1 MRSVRMQRGQGL
13 GPLVL
18 LLLLG
23 GFAVSATESSDY
35 SEAEVLPDSFP
46 SAPAEPLPEF
56 LLEPED
62 AFIVKNRPVQL
73 RCRASPATQIY
84 FKCNG
89 EWVNQN
95 DHVTRES
102 LDQITGLVVREV
114 DISVSR
120 TQVEELFGLEDYWC
134 QCVAWSSAGTT
145 KSSRA
150 YVRIA
155 YLRKNFEQE
164 PLGRE
169 VRLEQEVLLQCRPP
183 EGMPAAEV
191 DWLKNEDVIDPSQ
204 DSNFLI
210 TIDHDLII
218 KQARLS
224 DTANYTCVARNV
236 VAKRRSSTATL
247 IVYVS
252 GGWSS
257 WTEWSECNARCG
269 RGWQRRTRSCTNPA
283 PLNGGA
289 FCEGPPVQR
298 VTCTTLCP
306 VDGGWTEW
314 AKWSACGTECT
325 HWRSRECQAPP
336 PINGGKHCSGS
347 MMESKNCTEGLC
359 ARNKKISIEH
369 TSHPLAPGMGV
380 AVYTVLVALPL
391 SVIMAL
397 CVGVLAYRRRC
408 RHLHGDITD
417 SSSALT
423 TAFHPGNYKPPRQ
436 DNPHPLHPSAP
447 PDLTATAGAF
457 RGPLFSLQQGVND
470 SPHKIPMT
478 TSPLLDPLP
487 SLKIKV
493 YNSSTL
499 SSLELPNDISSGDGE
514 ILSLKS
520 VGTVG
525 REREYHTHTL
535 SREAGLSTSA
545 TLGNLGGRLTIP
557 NTGVSL
563 LVPPGTI
570 PQGKFYEMYLI
581 INKWDK
587 TTLPSEGSQ
596 TVLSPVV
603 SCGPSGM
610 LLNRP
615 VALTLPHC
623 AQLDTPTPDWTLTL
637 KTQTHQGAWEEVLTV
652 GEETLSSP
660 CYLQLEEEC
669 CHILMEQLGTY
680 GLVGQSCP
688 PQPACKRLQLA
699 LFAPRAPCL
708 SLDYSLR
715 IYCIHDTPHAL
726 KEVLDLERS
735 LGGVLL
741 EDPKPLLFKDSY
753 HNLRLSIHD
762 IPHTYWRSKLLAKYQ
777 EIPFYHIWSGSQRP
791 LHCTFSLERGSL
803 AVSQLTCKICVRQV
817 EGEGQIFQLHT
828 DIQEVMVTSE
838 KMLAHTRAH
847 TDNAAMQLHSYSN
860 QYKGWSQCFSTPL
873 FFQTLPPHSP
883 LPSGGTC
890 LPSSQVGPYAFRLPD
905 SIRQKIC
912 ASLDAPS
919 ARGCD
924 WRLLAHSLGFDRY
937 LNYFATK
944 PSPTGVLLDLW
955 EACHQGD
962 ADLVSLAT
970 ALEEMGKSEVLVVMT
985 TDGDC

>member
-1 MRSVRMQRGQGL
+1 MINLYWLST
-13 GPLVL
+13 PLKISDDVD
-18 LLLLG
+18 
-23 GFAVSATESSDY
+23 TEG
-35 SEAEVLPDSFP
+35 LPDSYP
-46 SAPAEPLPEF
+46 SAPAEPLPVF

-145 KSSRA
+145 KSIRA

-191 DWLKNEDVIDPSQ
+191 DWLKNEDVIDPSK

-210 TIDHDLII
+210 TIDHNLII

-236 VAKRRSSTATL
+236 VAKRRSSTATV

-269 RGWQRRTRSCTNPA
+269 RGWQRRTRSCTNPT

-289 FCEGPPVQR
+289 FCDGPPVQR

-369 TSHPLAPGMGV
+369 SSHPLAPGMGE
-380 AVYTVLVALPL
+380 AVYAGLVVALLL
-391 SVIMAL
+391 SVVMVL

-436 DNPHPLHPSAP
+436 DNPRPLHPPAP
-447 PDLTATAGAF
+447 PDLTATAGTF
-457 RGPLFSLQQGVND
+457 RGPLFSLQQAVHD

-478 TSPLLDPLP
+478 NSPLLDPLP

-499 SSLELPNDISSGDGE
+499 SSLELPADSGDGE

-520 VGTVG
+520 VGMVSK
-525 REREYHTHTL
+525 EREYHSHTL
-535 SREAGLSTSA
+535 SREPGLSTSA

-557 NTGVSL
+557 STGVSL

-587 TTLPSEGSQ
+587 TTSPSEGSQ

-615 VALTLPHC
+615 VVLTLPHC

-637 KTQTHQGAWEEVLTV
+637 KTQTHQGGWEEVLTV

-660 CYLQLEEEC
+660 CYVQLEEES
-669 CHILMEQLGTY
+669 CHVLLEQLGTY

-708 SLDYSLR
+708 SLDLSLR
-715 IYCIHDTPHAL
+715 IYCIHDTPQAL
-726 KEVLDLERS
+726 KVLLVS
-735 LGGVLL
+735 LGLIL
-741 EDPKPLLFKDSY
+741 ETREKWM
-753 HNLRLSIHD
+753 LRLRQTQSPESFIC
-762 IPHTYWRSKLLAKYQ
+762 ICALLQ

-791 LHCTFSLERGSL
+791 LHCTFSLERSSL

-817 EGEGQIFQLHT
+817 EGEGQIFQLLT
-828 DIQEVMVTSE
+828 DIQE
-838 KMLAHTRAH
+838 
-847 TDNAAMQLHSYSN
+847 
-860 QYKGWSQCFSTPL
+860 
-873 FFQTLPPHSP
+873 TLPPHSP
-883 LPSGGTC
+883 LPSGGSC

-912 ASLDAPS
+912 TSLDAPS

-924 WRLLAHSLGFDRY
+924 WRLLARSLGFDRY

>member
-1 MRSVRMQRGQGL
+1 MFLPPSLSLFFIDG
-13 GPLVL
+13 
-18 LLLLG
+18 
-23 GFAVSATESSDY
+23 SDY
-35 SEAEVLPDSFP
+35 SEVLPDSFP

-56 LLEPED
+56 QSEPED
-62 AFIVKNRPVQL
+62 AFIVKNRPVKL
-73 RCRASPATQIY
+73 SCKAAPATQIY

-95 DHVTRES
+95 DHVTKES
-102 LDQITGLVVREV
+102 LDSITGLVVREV

-120 TQVEELFGLEDYWC
+120 MQVEELFGLEDYWC

-145 KSSRA
+145 KSRRA

-169 VRLEQEVLLQCRPP
+169 VSLEQEVLLQCRPP
-183 EGMPAAEV
+183 EGMPPAEV
-191 DWLKNEDVIDPSQ
+191 DWLKNEELIDPAL

-247 IVYVS
+247 IVYV
-252 GGWSS
+252 
-257 WTEWSECNARCG
+257 
-269 RGWQRRTRSCTNPA
+269 
-283 PLNGGA
+283 
-289 FCEGPPVQR
+289 
-298 VTCTTLCP
+298 
-306 VDGGWTEW
+306 DGGWTEW

-336 PINGGKHCSGS
+336 PRNGGRHCSGS

-359 ARNKKISIEH
+359 ARNKKVSIEQAN
-369 TSHPLAPGMGV
+369 HPLGSGAGV
-380 AVYTVLVALPL
+380 AVYAGLVGALL
-391 SVIMAL
+391 L
-397 CVGVLAYRRRC
+397 CVILVLCVSILVYRWSC
-408 RHLHGDITD
+408 RHLHGEITD

-423 TAFHPGNYKPPRQ
+423 AAFHPGNYKPPRQ
-436 DNPHPLHPSAP
+436 DNPHLLHPTAP
-447 PDLTATAGAF
+447 PDLTASAGIL
-457 RGPLFSLQQGVND
+457 RGPLFSLQQATLD
-470 SPHKIPMT
+470 SQHKIPMT

-493 YNSSTL
+493 YNSSTM
-499 SSLELPNDISSGDGE
+499 SSLELPTGLGSTDGE
-514 ILSLKS
+514 IMSLK
-520 VGTVG
+520 TVG
-525 REREYHTHTL
+525 SGPKDHHGHTL
-535 SREAGLSTSA
+535 PREPSHSASA
-545 TLGNLGGRLTIP
+545 TLGYLGGRLTIP

-581 INKWDK
+581 INKWEK
-587 TTLPSEGSQ
+587 TTLPSDGSQ

-610 LLNRP
+610 LLSRP
-615 VALTLPHC
+615 VVLTLPHC
-623 AQLDTPTPDWTLTL
+623 AQLDPPDWTLTL
-637 KTQTHQGAWEEVLTV
+637 KMQNHQGAWEEVLTV
-652 GEETLSSP
+652 GEESLSTP
-660 CYLQLEEEC
+660 CYLQVEEQS

-680 GLVGQSCP
+680 GLVGQSGP

-708 SLDYSLR
+708 SLDYTLR
-715 IYCIHDTPHAL
+715 VYCIQDTPHAL
-726 KEVLDLERS
+726 KE
-735 LGGVLL
+735 
-741 EDPKPLLFKDSY
+741 
-753 HNLRLSIHD
+753 
-762 IPHTYWRSKLLAKYQ
+762 
-777 EIPFYHIWSGSQRP
+777 IPFYHLWSGSQRP

-803 AVSQLTCKICVRQV
+803 LVSQLTCKICVRQV
-817 EGEGQIFQLHT
+817 EGEGQIFQLNT
-828 DIQEVMVTSE
+828 DIQE
-838 KMLAHTRAH
+838 
-847 TDNAAMQLHSYSN
+847 
-860 QYKGWSQCFSTPL
+860 
-873 FFQTLPPHSP
+873 TLPPHSP
-883 LPSGGTC
+883 LPAGGSC
-890 LPSSQVGPYAFRLPD
+890 LPSSQVGPYAFRLPV

-924 WRLLAHSLGFDRY
+924 WRMLACKLDFDRY

-970 ALEEMGKSEVLVVMT
+970 ALEDMGKSEVLVVMT

>member
-1 MRSVRMQRGQGL
+1 MRSAPRRRDEDL

-18 LLLLG
+18 LLLVG
-23 GFAVSATESSDY
+23 TCVASVTESSDY
-35 SEAEVLPDSFP
+35 SDAEVLPDSFP

-102 LDQITGLVVREV
+102 LDQMTGLVVREV
-114 DISVSR
+114 EVSVSR

-145 KSSRA
+145 KSTRA

-218 KQARLS
+218 KQARLL

-236 VAKRRSSTATL
+236 VARRRSSTATL
-247 IVYVS
+247 IVY
-252 GGWSS
+252 
-257 WTEWSECNARCG
+257 
-269 RGWQRRTRSCTNPA
+269 
-283 PLNGGA
+283 
-289 FCEGPPVQR
+289 
-298 VTCTTLCP
+298 

-325 HWRSRECQAPP
+325 HWRSRECQAPQP
-336 PINGGKHCSGS
+336 LNGGKHCSGS

-359 ARNKKISIEH
+359 ARNKKVSIEH
-369 TSHPLAPGMGV
+369 ASHPAGPTMGV
-380 AVYTVLVALPL
+380 AVYTGLVVALLL
-391 SVIMAL
+391 SVILLL

-423 TAFHPGNYKPPRQ
+423 AAFHPGNYKPPRQ
-436 DNPHPLHPSAP
+436 DHSHPLHSSAP
-447 PDLTATAGAF
+447 PDLTATAGTF
-457 RGPLFSLQQGVND
+457 RGPLFSLQQSVND

-487 SLKIKV
+487 TLKIKV
-493 YNSSTL
+493 YNASTL
-499 SSLELPNDISSGDGE
+499 SSMELPADMCSSDGE

-525 REREYHTHTL
+525 SKRDYHSPSL
-535 SREAGLSTSA
+535 SREPGLSTSA

-581 INKWDK
+581 ISKWDK

-615 VALTLPHC
+615 VVLTLPHC

-652 GEETLSSP
+652 GEESLSSP

-669 CHILMEQLGTY
+669 CHVLMEQLGTY

-715 IYCIHDTPHAL
+715 IYCIQDTPHAL

-741 EDPKPLLFKDSY
+741 EDPKPLFFKDSY

-762 IPHTYWRSKLLAKYQ
+762 IPHTHWRSKLLAKYQ

-791 LHCTFSLERGSL
+791 LYCTFSLERSSL
-803 AVSQLTCKICVRQV
+803 AVSQLACKICVRQV

-828 DIQEVMVTSE
+828 DIQE
-838 KMLAHTRAH
+838 
-847 TDNAAMQLHSYSN
+847 
-860 QYKGWSQCFSTPL
+860 
-873 FFQTLPPHSP
+873 TLPPHSP
-883 LPSGGTC
+883 LPSGGSC
-890 LPSSQVGPYAFRLPD
+890 LPSSQVGPYAFRLP
-905 SIRQKIC
+905 SAIRQKIC
-912 ASLDAPS
+912 NSLDAPS

-924 WRLLAHSLGFDRY
+924 WRLLARSLGFDRY

>member
-1 MRSVRMQRGQGL
+1 MLSFRMQRGQAG
-13 GPLVL
+13 GPVVL

-23 GFAVSATESSDY
+23 GYVVCDTESSDY
-35 SEAEVLPDSFP
+35 SDAEVLPDSYP

-62 AFIVKNRPVQL
+62 GFIVKNRPVQL

-102 LDQITGLVVREV
+102 LDQVTVVREV
-114 DISVSR
+114 DILVSR

-145 KSSRA
+145 KSIRA

-191 DWLKNEDVIDPSQ
+191 DWLKNEDTIDPSQ

-210 TIDHDLII
+210 TIDNDLII

-224 DTANYTCVARNV
+224 DTANYTCLARNV
-236 VAKRRSSTATL
+236 VAKRRSSTATV

-257 WTEWSECNARCG
+257 WTEWSECNTKCG

-289 FCEGPPVQR
+289 FCEGPPFQR

-314 AKWSACGTECT
+314 AKWSACSTECT
-325 HWRSRECQAPP
+325 HWRSRECLAPAP
-336 PINGGKHCSGS
+336 RNGGKHCSGS

-369 TSHPLAPGMGV
+369 ASHPLAPDMGV
-380 AVYTVLVALPL
+380 AVYAGLVGALL
-391 SVIMAL
+391 LCVILVL
-397 CVGVLAYRRRC
+397 CVGILAYRRRC
-408 RHLHGDITD
+408 SHLHGDITD

-423 TAFHPGNYKPPRQ
+423 AAFHPGNYKPPRQ

-457 RGPLFSLQQGVND
+457 RSPLFSLQQGVND
-470 SPHKIPMT
+470 SHKIPMT

-499 SSLELPNDISSGDGE
+499 SSLEIPADMCPVDGE

-520 VGTVG
+520 VGTGG
-525 REREYHTHTL
+525 RERQFHSHTL
-535 SREAGLSTSA
+535 SRDPGLSTSA
-545 TLGNLGGRLTIP
+545 TLGHLGGRLTIP
-557 NTGVSL
+557 STGVSL

-581 INKWDK
+581 ISKWEK

-596 TVLSPVV
+596 TVLSPAV
-603 SCGPSGM
+603 SCGPSAL

-615 VALTLPHC
+615 VVLTLPHC

-652 GEETLSSP
+652 GEESLSSP

-669 CHILMEQLGTY
+669 CHVLMEQLGTY

-741 EDPKPLLFKDSY
+741 EDTKQLLFKDSY

-762 IPHTYWRSKLLAKYQ
+762 IPHTHWRSKLLAKYQ

-791 LHCTFSLERGSL
+791 LHCTFSLERSSL
-803 AVSQLTCKICVRQV
+803 VVSQLSCKICVRQV

-828 DIQEVMVTSE
+828 DIQE
-838 KMLAHTRAH
+838 
-847 TDNAAMQLHSYSN
+847 
-860 QYKGWSQCFSTPL
+860 
-873 FFQTLPPHSP
+873 TLPPHSP
-883 LPSGGTC
+883 HPSAGSC
-890 LPSSQVGPYAFRLPD
+890 LPSSQVGPYAFRLPE

-912 ASLDAPS
+912 TSLDAPS

-924 WRLLAHSLGFDRY
+924 WRLLARSLGFDRY

>member
-1 MRSVRMQRGQGL
+1 MQRDQGL
-13 GPLVL
+13 APLVL
-18 LLLLG
+18 LLLVG
-23 GFAVSATESSDY
+23 GYFVSGTESSDY
-35 SEAEVLPDSFP
+35 SETEVLPDSFP

-145 KSSRA
+145 KSNRA

-289 FCEGPPVQR
+289 FCEGPPFQR

-306 VDGGWTEW
+306 GEDNILI
-314 AKWSACGTECT
+314 CIIYNICR
-325 HWRSRECQAPP
+325 RSRHALEYQEISQMDHFA
-336 PINGGKHCSGS
+336 GS
-347 MMESKNCTEGLC
+347 TRLNFKTSK
-359 ARNKKISIEH
+359 
-369 TSHPLAPGMGV
+369 TSDAGFQ
-380 AVYTVLVALPL
+380 
-391 SVIMAL
+391 S
-397 CVGVLAYRRRC
+397 
-408 RHLHGDITD
+408 
-417 SSSALT
+417 
-423 TAFHPGNYKPPRQ
+423 
-436 DNPHPLHPSAP
+436 P

-499 SSLELPNDISSGDGE
+499 SSLELPADICSDGE

-525 REREYHTHTL
+525 RERDYHSHTL
-535 SREAGLSTSA
+535 SREPGLSTSA

-581 INKWDK
+581 INK
-587 TTLPSEGSQ
+587 LPSEGSQ

-615 VALTLPHC
+615 VVLTLPHC

-669 CHILMEQLGTY
+669 CHVLMEQLGTY

-741 EDPKPLLFKDSY
+741 EDPKPLFFKDSY

-762 IPHTYWRSKLLAKYQ
+762 IPHTHWRSKLLAKYQ

-828 DIQEVMVTSE
+828 DIQE
-838 KMLAHTRAH
+838 
-847 TDNAAMQLHSYSN
+847 
-860 QYKGWSQCFSTPL
+860 
-873 FFQTLPPHSP
+873 TLPPHSP

-924 WRLLAHSLGFDRY
+924 WRLLARSLGFDRY

-955 EACHQGD
+955 EACHQAD

>member
-1 MRSVRMQRGQGL
+1 
-13 GPLVL
+13 
-18 LLLLG
+18 
-23 GFAVSATESSDY
+23 

-95 DHVTRES
+95 DHITRES
-102 LDQITGLVVREV
+102 LDQITGLVLREV
-114 DISVSR
+114 EISVSR

-145 KSSRA
+145 KSNRA

-247 IVYVS
+247 IVYGSALLILFMCAVAAKAAKTWHLLYFCTSVLSPSPSVS

-257 WTEWSECNARCG
+257 WTEWSECNAQCG

-289 FCEGPPVQR
+289 FCEGPPFQR

-325 HWRSRECQAPP
+325 HWRSRECQAPSP
-336 PINGGKHCSGS
+336 RNGGKHCSGS

-359 ARNKKISIEH
+359 ARYKKVSIEH
-369 TSHPLAPGMGV
+369 ASHPLAPDTGV
-380 AVYTVLVALPL
+380 AVYAGLVGALL
-391 SVIMAL
+391 LCVILVL

-423 TAFHPGNYKPPRQ
+423 AAFHPGNYKPSRQ
-436 DNPHPLHPSAP
+436 DNPNPLHPSAP
-447 PDLTATAGAF
+447 PDLTATAGTF

-499 SSLELPNDISSGDGE
+499 SSLELPADVCSDGE

-525 REREYHTHTL
+525 RERDCYGHTL
-535 SREAGLSTSA
+535 SREPGLSTSA

-587 TTLPSEGSQ
+587 MTLPSEGSQ

-615 VALTLPHC
+615 VVLTLPHC
-623 AQLDTPTPDWTLTL
+623 AQLDSPTPDWTLTL

-669 CHILMEQLGTY
+669 CHLLMEQLGTY

-741 EDPKPLLFKDSY
+741 EDPKPLPFKDSY
-753 HNLRLSIHD
+753 HNLRLSIHE
-762 IPHTYWRSKLLAKYQ
+762 IPHTHWRSKLLAKYQ

-791 LHCTFSLERGSL
+791 LHCTFSLERSSL
-803 AVSQLTCKICVRQV
+803 AVSQLACKICVRQV

-828 DIQEVMVTSE
+828 DIQEVTPAPDS
-838 KMLAHTRAH
+838 
-847 TDNAAMQLHSYSN
+847 AALNPSRPRPPKRPSV
-860 QYKGWSQCFSTPL
+860 S
-873 FFQTLPPHSP
+873 FQTLPPHSP
-883 LPSGGTC
+883 LPSGGSC

-924 WRLLAHSLGFDRY
+924 WRLLARSLGFDRY

>member
-1 MRSVRMQRGQGL
+1 MRSAPRRRDEDL

-18 LLLLG
+18 LLLVG
-23 GFAVSATESSDY
+23 TCVASVTESSDY
-35 SEAEVLPDSFP
+35 SDAEVLPDSFP

-102 LDQITGLVVREV
+102 LDQMTGLVVREV
-114 DISVSR
+114 EVSVSR

-145 KSSRA
+145 KSTRA

-218 KQARLS
+218 KQARLL

-236 VAKRRSSTATL
+236 VARRRSSTATL
-247 IVYVS
+247 IVY
-252 GGWSS
+252 
-257 WTEWSECNARCG
+257 
-269 RGWQRRTRSCTNPA
+269 
-283 PLNGGA
+283 
-289 FCEGPPVQR
+289 
-298 VTCTTLCP
+298 

-325 HWRSRECQAPP
+325 HWRSRECQAPQP
-336 PINGGKHCSGS
+336 LNGGKHCSGS

-359 ARNKKISIEH
+359 AR
-369 TSHPLAPGMGV
+369 TAGPTMGV
-380 AVYTVLVALPL
+380 AVYTGLVVALLL
-391 SVIMAL
+391 SVILLL

-423 TAFHPGNYKPPRQ
+423 AAFHPGNYKPPRQ
-436 DNPHPLHPSAP
+436 DHSHPLHSSAP
-447 PDLTATAGAF
+447 PDLTATAGTF
-457 RGPLFSLQQGVND
+457 RGPLFSLQQSVND

-487 SLKIKV
+487 TLKIKV
-493 YNSSTL
+493 YNASTL
-499 SSLELPNDISSGDGE
+499 SSMELPADMCSSDGE

-525 REREYHTHTL
+525 SKRDYHSPSL
-535 SREAGLSTSA
+535 SREPGLSTSA

-581 INKWDK
+581 ISKWDK

-615 VALTLPHC
+615 VVLTLPHC

-652 GEETLSSP
+652 GEESLSSP

-669 CHILMEQLGTY
+669 CHVLMEQLGTY

-715 IYCIHDTPHAL
+715 IYCIQDTPHAL

-741 EDPKPLLFKDSY
+741 EDPKPLFFKDSY

-762 IPHTYWRSKLLAKYQ
+762 IPHTHWRSKLLAKYQ

-791 LHCTFSLERGSL
+791 LYCTFSLERSSL
-803 AVSQLTCKICVRQV
+803 AVSQLACKICVRQV

-828 DIQEVMVTSE
+828 DIQE
-838 KMLAHTRAH
+838 
-847 TDNAAMQLHSYSN
+847 
-860 QYKGWSQCFSTPL
+860 
-873 FFQTLPPHSP
+873 TLPPHSP
-883 LPSGGTC
+883 LPSGGSC
-890 LPSSQVGPYAFRLPD
+890 LPSSQVGPYAFRLP
-905 SIRQKIC
+905 SAIRQKIC
-912 ASLDAPS
+912 NSLDAPS

-924 WRLLAHSLGFDRY
+924 WRLLARSLGFDRY

>member
-1 MRSVRMQRGQGL
+1 RLSCLHMLFS
-13 GPLVL
+13 
-18 LLLLG
+18 
-23 GFAVSATESSDY
+23 
-35 SEAEVLPDSFP
+35 
-46 SAPAEPLPEF
+46 EPLPEF
-56 LLEPED
+56 QSEPED
-62 AFIVKNRPVQL
+62 AFIVKNRPVKL
-73 RCRASPATQIY
+73 SCKAAPATQIY

-95 DHVTRES
+95 DHVTKES

-145 KSSRA
+145 KSRRA

-183 EGMPAAEV
+183 EGIPPAEV
-191 DWLKNEDVIDPSQ
+191 EWLKNEELIDPAQ
-204 DSNFLI
+204 DSNFLM
-210 TIDHDLII
+210 TVDHDLII

-224 DTANYTCVARNV
+224 DTANYTCVAKNV

-247 IVYVS
+247 IVY
-252 GGWSS
+252 
-257 WTEWSECNARCG
+257 
-269 RGWQRRTRSCTNPA
+269 
-283 PLNGGA
+283 
-289 FCEGPPVQR
+289 
-298 VTCTTLCP
+298 

-336 PINGGKHCSGS
+336 PRNGGRHCSGS

-359 ARNKKISIEH
+359 ARTLDSG
-369 TSHPLAPGMGV
+369 AGV
-380 AVYTVLVALPL
+380 AVYAGLVGALL
-391 SVIMAL
+391 LCVILVL
-397 CVGVLAYRRRC
+397 CVGILAYRRSC
-408 RHLHGDITD
+408 RHFRGDITD

-423 TAFHPGNYKPPRQ
+423 AAFHPGNYKPPRQ
-436 DNPHPLHPSAP
+436 DNPHLLHPSAP
-447 PDLTATAGAF
+447 PDLTASAGTF
-457 RGPLFSLQQGVND
+457 RGPLFSSLQQSTLD
-470 SPHKIPMT
+470 SHHKIPMT

-487 SLKIKV
+487 GLKIKLPAGLG
-493 YNSSTL
+493 SSDG
-499 SSLELPNDISSGDGE
+499 DIM
-514 ILSLKS
+514 SLK
-520 VGTVG
+520 TVG
-525 REREYHTHTL
+525 SGPRDTL
-535 SREAGLSTSA
+535 GRTLPGEPGNSTSA
-545 TLGNLGGRLTIP
+545 TLGCLGGRLAIP

-581 INKWDK
+581 INKWEK
-587 TTLPSEGSQ
+587 TTLPSEGGQ

-610 LLNRP
+610 LLSRP
-615 VALTLPHC
+615 VILTLPHC
-623 AQLDTPTPDWTLTL
+623 AQLEPPDWSLTL
-637 KTQTHQGAWEEVLTV
+637 KTQTNQGAWEEVLTV
-652 GEETLSSP
+652 GEESLSSP
-660 CYLQLEEEC
+660 CYLQVEEQS

-680 GLVGQSCP
+680 GLVGQSVP

-715 IYCIHDTPHAL
+715 VYCIHDTPHAL
-726 KEVLDLERS
+726 KEVLELERS

-762 IPHTYWRSKLLAKYQ
+762 IPHSHWRSKLLAKYQ
-777 EIPFYHIWSGSQRP
+777 EIPFYHIWSGNQRP

-803 AVSQLTCKICVRQV
+803 AVSQLSCKICVRQV

-828 DIQEVMVTSE
+828 DIQEVLLESVI
-838 KMLAHTRAH
+838 
-847 TDNAAMQLHSYSN
+847 
-860 QYKGWSQCFSTPL
+860 
-873 FFQTLPPHSP
+873 
-883 LPSGGTC
+883 
-890 LPSSQVGPYAFRLPD
+890 VGPYAFRLPA

>member
-1 MRSVRMQRGQGL
+1 MLSVRIRREQPPAPL
-13 GPLVL
+13 LALVL
-18 LLLLG
+18 VCG
-23 GFAVSATESSDY
+23 SFVYGADGSDY
-35 SEAEVLPDSFP
+35 SEVLPDSFP

-56 LLEPED
+56 QSEPED
-62 AFIVKNRPVQL
+62 AFIVKNRPVKL
-73 RCRASPATQIY
+73 SCKAAPATQIY

-145 KSSRA
+145 KMSTYEKLST
-150 YVRIA
+150 
-155 YLRKNFEQE
+155 QE

-183 EGMPAAEV
+183 EGIPPAEV
-191 DWLKNEDVIDPSQ
+191 EWLKNEDLIDPTQ
-204 DSNFLI
+204 DSNFLM
-210 TIDHDLII
+210 TVDHDLII

-289 FCEGPPVQR
+289 FCEGPPFQR

-336 PINGGKHCSGS
+336 PRNGGRHCIGS
-347 MMESKNCTEGLC
+347 IMESKNCTEGLC
-359 ARNKKISIEH
+359 RSGPTKTLDSGA
-369 TSHPLAPGMGV
+369 GV
-380 AVYTVLVALPL
+380 AVYAGLVGALL
-391 SVIMAL
+391 LCVILVL
-397 CVGVLAYRRRC
+397 CVGILAYRRSC
-408 RHLHGDITD
+408 SHLHGDITD

-423 TAFHPGNYKPPRQ
+423 AAFHPGNYKPPRQ
-436 DNPHPLHPSAP
+436 DNPHLLHPSAP
-447 PDLTATAGAF
+447 PDLTASARTF
-457 RGPLFSLQQGVND
+457 RGPLFSSLQQSTLD
-470 SPHKIPMT
+470 SHHKIPMT
-478 TSPLLDPLP
+478 NSPLLDPLP
-487 SLKIKV
+487 GLKIKV
-493 YNSSTL
+493 YDSSTM
-499 SSLELPNDISSGDGE
+499 SSVELPAGPGSSDGE
-514 ILSLKS
+514 IMSLK
-520 VGTVG
+520 TVG
-525 REREYHTHTL
+525 SGTRDHYGHTL
-535 SREAGLSTSA
+535 PGEPGHSASA
-545 TLGNLGGRLTIP
+545 TLGCLGGRLAIP

-581 INKWDK
+581 INKWEK
-587 TTLPSEGSQ
+587 MTLPSEGGQ

-610 LLNRP
+610 LLSRP
-615 VALTLPHC
+615 VILTLPHC
-623 AQLDTPTPDWTLTL
+623 AQLEPPDWSLTL
-637 KTQTHQGAWEEVLTV
+637 KTQTNQAWEEVLTV
-652 GEETLSSP
+652 GEESLSSP
-660 CYLQLEEEC
+660 CYLQVEEQN
-669 CHILMEQLGTY
+669 CHVLMEQLGTY
-680 GLVGQSCP
+680 GLVGQSVP

-715 IYCIHDTPHAL
+715 VYCIHDTPHAL
-726 KEVLDLERS
+726 KEVLELERS

-762 IPHTYWRSKLLAKYQ
+762 IPHSHWRSKLLAKYQ

-803 AVSQLTCKICVRQV
+803 AVSQLSCKICVRQV

-828 DIQEVMVTSE
+828 DIQEVWRLRKE
-838 KMLAHTRAH
+838 FFWKA
-847 TDNAAMQLHSYSN
+847 QL
-860 QYKGWSQCFSTPL
+860 
-873 FFQTLPPHSP
+873 
-883 LPSGGTC
+883 
-890 LPSSQVGPYAFRLPD
+890 VGPYAFRLPA

>member
-359 ARNKKISIEH
+359 ARS
-369 TSHPLAPGMGV
+369 MGV

-436 DNPHPLHPSAP
+436 AP

-499 SSLELPNDISSGDGE
+499 SSLE
-514 ILSLKS
+514 
-520 VGTVG
+520 
-525 REREYHTHTL
+525 EREYHTHTL

-581 INKWDK
+581 INK
-587 TTLPSEGSQ
+587 LPSEGSQ

-838 KMLAHTRAH
+838 KMLAHT
-847 TDNAAMQLHSYSN
+847 L
-860 QYKGWSQCFSTPL
+860 
-873 FFQTLPPHSP
+873 
-883 LPSGGTC
+883 
-890 LPSSQVGPYAFRLPD
+890 GPYAFRLPD

>member
-1 MRSVRMQRGQGL
+1 THSRWTRQDWQKVLFTDESRFCLTRGDE
-13 GPLVL
+13 
-18 LLLLG
+18 
-23 GFAVSATESSDY
+23 TSDY
-35 SEAEVLPDSFP
+35 SEVVSDSFP

-56 LLEPED
+56 QLEPED
-62 AFIVKNRPVQL
+62 GFVVKNRPVQL
-73 RCRASPATQIY
+73 RCRAAPATQIY

-95 DHVTRES
+95 DHVTKES

-150 YVRIA
+150 YVHIA
-155 YLRKNFEQE
+155 YLRKAFEQE

-183 EGMPAAEV
+183 EGIPPAEV
-191 DWLKNEDVIDPSQ
+191 DWLKNEETIDPSQ
-204 DSNFLI
+204 DSNFLM

-224 DTANYTCVARNV
+224 DTANYTCVARNH
-236 VAKRRSSTATL
+236 VARRRSSTAAL

-257 WTEWSECNARCG
+257 WTEWLECSARCG

-289 FCEGPPVQR
+289 FCEGPPFQR

-314 AKWSACGTECT
+314 AKWSVCGTECT
-325 HWRSRECQAPP
+325 HWTSRECQAPP
-336 PINGGKHCSGS
+336 PRNGGLHCSGS
-347 MMESKNCTEGLC
+347 MMESKNCTDGLC
-359 ARNKKISIEH
+359 
-369 TSHPLAPGMGV
+369 TPLDPGIGV
-380 AVYTVLVALPL
+380 MVYAGLVGALLLSVVLV
-391 SVIMAL
+391 L
-397 CVGVLAYRRRC
+397 CVGVLAYRRNC
-408 RHLHGDITD
+408 HHLQGDITD

-423 TAFHPGNYKPPRQ
+423 AAFHPGNYKPPRQ
-436 DNPHPLHPSAP
+436 DNPHLLHPSAP
-447 PDLTATAGAF
+447 PDLTATAGTF
-457 RGPLFSLQQGVND
+457 RDPLFSLRQGAND
-470 SPHKIPMT
+470 GHHKIPMT

-499 SSLELPNDISSGDGE
+499 SSLELPAELRG
-514 ILSLKS
+514 LKH
-520 VGTVG
+520 VGGTMGRTV
-525 REREYHTHTL
+525 YHHGGHHTVV
-535 SREAGLSTSA
+535 RDPGHSTSA
-545 TLGNLGGRLTIP
+545 TLGSLGGRLGIP

-581 INKWDK
+581 INKSEK

-610 LLNRP
+610 LLSRP
-615 VALTLPHC
+615 VVLTLPHC

-652 GEETLSSP
+652 GEESLSSP
-660 CYLQLEEEC
+660 CYLQLEESN
-669 CHILMEQLGTY
+669 CHVVMEQLGTY

-708 SLDYSLR
+708 SLDYILR
-715 IYCIHDTPHAL
+715 IYCTQDTPHAL
-726 KEVLDLERS
+726 REVLELERS
-735 LGGVLL
+735 LGGVLM

-762 IPHTYWRSKLLAKYQ
+762 IPHSHWRSKLLAKYQ
-777 EIPFYHIWSGSQRP
+777 EIPFHHIWSGGQRL

-803 AVSQLTCKICVRQV
+803 AVSQLSCKICVRQV

-828 DIQEVMVTSE
+828 DIQE
-838 KMLAHTRAH
+838 
-847 TDNAAMQLHSYSN
+847 
-860 QYKGWSQCFSTPL
+860 
-873 FFQTLPPHSP
+873 TLPPCSP
-883 LPSGGTC
+883 IPSGGTC
-890 LPSSQVGPYAFRLPD
+890 LPSSQVGPYAFRLPTT
-905 SIRQKIC
+905 IRQKIC

-924 WRLLAHSLGFDRY
+924 WRLLAHSLDFDRY

-944 PSPTGVLLDLW
+944 PSPTAVLLDLW

-970 ALEEMGKSEVLVVMT
+970 ALEEMGKSEVMVVMM

>member
-1 MRSVRMQRGQGL
+1 MLCPSCKEK
-13 GPLVL
+13 L
-18 LLLLG
+18 L
-23 GFAVSATESSDY
+23 SSDY

-102 LDQITGLVVREV
+102 LDQVTGLVVREV

-145 KSSRA
+145 KSNRA

-183 EGMPAAEV
+183 EGTPAAEV

-210 TIDHDLII
+210 TIDHDLIV

-236 VAKRRSSTATL
+236 VARRRSSTATL

-289 FCEGPPVQR
+289 FCEGPPFQR

-306 VDGGWTEW
+306 VDGGWTDW

-336 PINGGKHCSGS
+336 PRNGGKHCSGS

-369 TSHPLAPGMGV
+369 ASHPLAPGTSV
-380 AVYTVLVALPL
+380 AVYAGLVGALL
-391 SVIMAL
+391 LCVILVL

-423 TAFHPGNYKPPRQ
+423 AAFHPGNYKPPRQ
-436 DNPHPLHPSAP
+436 DNTHPLHPSAP
-447 PDLTATAGAF
+447 PDLTATAGTF
-457 RGPLFSLQQGVND
+457 RGPLFSLKQGVND

-493 YNSSTL
+493 YNGSTL
-499 SSLELPNDISSGDGE
+499 SSLELPADMGLCDGE

-520 VGTVG
+520 VSTMG
-525 REREYHTHTL
+525 RERDYHSHTL
-535 SREAGLSTSA
+535 PREPGLSTSA
-545 TLGNLGGRLTIP
+545 TMGNLGGRLTIP

-581 INKWDK
+581 INKWDN

-615 VALTLPHC
+615 VVLTLPHC

-637 KTQTHQGAWEEVLTV
+637 KTQTHQGAWEVRETCDSGDSVVFLVTLNLR
-652 GEETLSSP
+652 EEG
-660 CYLQLEEEC
+660 C
-669 CHILMEQLGTY
+669 
-680 GLVGQSCP
+680 
-688 PQPACKRLQLA
+688 QPSQ
-699 LFAPRAPCL
+699 F
-708 SLDYSLR
+708 
-715 IYCIHDTPHAL
+715 ICIHDTPHAL

-741 EDPKPLLFKDSY
+741 EDPKPLIFKDSY

-762 IPHTYWRSKLLAKYQ
+762 IPHTHWRSKLLAKYQ

-803 AVSQLTCKICVRQV
+803 AVSQIACKICVRQV

-828 DIQEVMVTSE
+828 DIQE
-838 KMLAHTRAH
+838 
-847 TDNAAMQLHSYSN
+847 
-860 QYKGWSQCFSTPL
+860 
-873 FFQTLPPHSP
+873 TLPPHSP

-890 LPSSQVGPYAFRLPD
+890 LPSSQVGPFAFRLPD

-924 WRLLAHSLGFDRY
+924 WRLLARSLGFDRY

-955 EACHQGD
+955 EACHQAD

>member
-1 MRSVRMQRGQGL
+1 MLSFRMQRGQAG
-13 GPLVL
+13 GSVVL

-23 GFAVSATESSDY
+23 GYVVCDTESSDY
-35 SEAEVLPDSFP
+35 SDAEVLPDSYP

-95 DHVTRES
+95 DHITRES
-102 LDQITGLVVREV
+102 LDQVTGLVVREV
-114 DISVSR
+114 DILVSR

-145 KSSRA
+145 KSIRA

-191 DWLKNEDVIDPSQ
+191 DWLKNEDTIDPSQ

-210 TIDHDLII
+210 TIDNDLII

-224 DTANYTCVARNV
+224 DTANYTCLARNV
-236 VAKRRSSTATL
+236 VAKRRSSTATV
-247 IVYVS
+247 IVY
-252 GGWSS
+252 
-257 WTEWSECNARCG
+257 
-269 RGWQRRTRSCTNPA
+269 
-283 PLNGGA
+283 
-289 FCEGPPVQR
+289 
-298 VTCTTLCP
+298 

-314 AKWSACGTECT
+314 AKWSACSTECT
-325 HWRSRECQAPP
+325 HWRSRECLAPAP
-336 PINGGKHCSGS
+336 RNGGKHCSGS

-359 ARNKKISIEH
+359 AR
-369 TSHPLAPGMGV
+369 TLAPDMGV
-380 AVYTVLVALPL
+380 AVYAGLVGALL
-391 SVIMAL
+391 LCVILVL
-397 CVGVLAYRRRC
+397 CVGILACRRRC
-408 RHLHGDITD
+408 SHFHGDITD

-423 TAFHPGNYKPPRQ
+423 AAFHPGNYKPPRQ

-457 RGPLFSLQQGVND
+457 RSPLFSLQQGVND
-470 SPHKIPMT
+470 SHKIPMT

-499 SSLELPNDISSGDGE
+499 SSLEIPADMCSADGE

-520 VGTVG
+520 VGTGG
-525 REREYHTHTL
+525 RERQFHSHTL
-535 SREAGLSTSA
+535 SRDPGLSTSA
-545 TLGNLGGRLTIP
+545 TLGHLGGRLTIP
-557 NTGVSL
+557 STGVSL

-581 INKWDK
+581 ISKWEK

-596 TVLSPVV
+596 TVLSPAV
-603 SCGPSGM
+603 SCGPSAL

-615 VALTLPHC
+615 VVLTLPHC

-652 GEETLSSP
+652 GEESLSSP

-669 CHILMEQLGTY
+669 CHVLMEQLGTY

-741 EDPKPLLFKDSY
+741 EDTKPLLFKDSY

-762 IPHTYWRSKLLAKYQ
+762 IPHTHWRSKLLAKYQ

-791 LHCTFSLERGSL
+791 LHCTFSLERSSL
-803 AVSQLTCKICVRQV
+803 VVSQLSCKLCVRQV

-828 DIQEVMVTSE
+828 DIQE
-838 KMLAHTRAH
+838 
-847 TDNAAMQLHSYSN
+847 
-860 QYKGWSQCFSTPL
+860 
-873 FFQTLPPHSP
+873 TLPPHSP
-883 LPSGGTC
+883 HPSAGSC
-890 LPSSQVGPYAFRLPD
+890 LPTSQIGPYAFRLPE

-912 ASLDAPS
+912 TSLDAPS

-924 WRLLAHSLGFDRY
+924 WRLLARSLGFDRY

>member
-1 MRSVRMQRGQGL
+1 HCCLIVYQETRL
-13 GPLVL
+13 TAL
-18 LLLLG
+18 LLRAGLK
-23 GFAVSATESSDY
+23 VSDY

-95 DHVTRES
+95 DHITRES

-114 DISVSR
+114 DISVAR

-145 KSSRA
+145 KSNRA

-191 DWLKNEDVIDPSQ
+191 DWVKNEDVIDPSQ

-289 FCEGPPVQR
+289 FCEGPPFQR

-306 VDGGWTEW
+306 VDGGWTDW

-336 PINGGKHCSGS
+336 PRNGGKHCGGS

-359 ARNKKISIEH
+359 ARSNASTLSDMH
-369 TSHPLAPGMGV
+369 ATLAPGMGV
-380 AVYTVLVALPL
+380 AVYAGLVGALL
-391 SVIMAL
+391 LCVILVL

-423 TAFHPGNYKPPRQ
+423 ATHKLTHSLTHPLLPSPVST

-493 YNSSTL
+493 YNASTL
-499 SSLELPNDISSGDGE
+499 SSLELPVDMGLGDGE

-520 VGTVG
+520 VGTMG
-525 REREYHTHTL
+525 RERDYHSHTL
-535 SREAGLSTSA
+535 SREPGQSTSA

-581 INKWDK
+581 INKWDR

-615 VALTLPHC
+615 VVLTLPHC

-669 CHILMEQLGTY
+669 CHVLMEQLGTY

-741 EDPKPLLFKDSY
+741 EDPKPLFFKDSY

-762 IPHTYWRSKLLAKYQ
+762 IPHTHWRSKLLAKYQ

-791 LHCTFSLERGSL
+791 LHCTFSLERGGL
-803 AVSQLTCKICVRQV
+803 AVSQLSCKICVRQV

-828 DIQEVMVTSE
+828 DIQE
-838 KMLAHTRAH
+838 
-847 TDNAAMQLHSYSN
+847 
-860 QYKGWSQCFSTPL
+860 
-873 FFQTLPPHSP
+873 TLPPHSP

-890 LPSSQVGPYAFRLPD
+890 LPSSQVGPFAFRLPD

-955 EACHQGD
+955 EACHQAD

>member
-1 MRSVRMQRGQGL
+1 MLSVRMQRDQGL

-18 LLLLG
+18 LILFG
-23 GFAVSATESSDY
+23 GYVLPSSESSDY

-145 KSSRA
+145 KSNRA

-183 EGMPAAEV
+183 EGMPVAEV

-247 IVYVS
+247 IVYV
-252 GGWSS
+252 
-257 WTEWSECNARCG
+257 
-269 RGWQRRTRSCTNPA
+269 
-283 PLNGGA
+283 
-289 FCEGPPVQR
+289 
-298 VTCTTLCP
+298 
-306 VDGGWTEW
+306 DGGWTEW

-336 PINGGKHCSGS
+336 PRNGGKHCSGS

-359 ARNKKISIEH
+359 AR
-369 TSHPLAPGMGV
+369 TVAPGMGV
-380 AVYTVLVALPL
+380 AVYAGLVGALL
-391 SVIMAL
+391 LCVILVL

-423 TAFHPGNYKPPRQ
+423 AAFHPGNYKPPRQ

-493 YNSSTL
+493 YNSSTF
-499 SSLELPNDISSGDGE
+499 SSLELPADICSGDGE

-525 REREYHTHTL
+525 REREYHSHTL
-535 SREAGLSTSA
+535 SREPGLSTSA

-603 SCGPSGM
+603 SCGPTGM

-615 VALTLPHC
+615 VVLTLPHC

-637 KTQTHQGAWEEVLTV
+637 KSQTHQGAWEEVLTV

-669 CHILMEQLGTY
+669 CHVLMEQLGTY
-680 GLVGQSCP
+680 GLVGQSSP

-762 IPHTYWRSKLLAKYQ
+762 IPHTHWRSKLLAKYQ

-791 LHCTFSLERGSL
+791 LHCTFSLERASL

-828 DIQEVMVTSE
+828 DIQE
-838 KMLAHTRAH
+838 
-847 TDNAAMQLHSYSN
+847 
-860 QYKGWSQCFSTPL
+860 
-873 FFQTLPPHSP
+873 TLPPHSP

-924 WRLLAHSLGFDRY
+924 WRLLARSLGFDRY

>member
-1 MRSVRMQRGQGL
+1 MCPLRMQRDQIA

-18 LLLLG
+18 LLVC
-23 GFAVSATESSDY
+23 GFVASGTESSDY

-102 LDQITGLVVREV
+102 LDQLTGLVVREV

-145 KSSRA
+145 KSNRA

-236 VAKRRSSTATL
+236 VARRRSSTATL
-247 IVYVS
+247 IVY
-252 GGWSS
+252 
-257 WTEWSECNARCG
+257 
-269 RGWQRRTRSCTNPA
+269 
-283 PLNGGA
+283 
-289 FCEGPPVQR
+289 
-298 VTCTTLCP
+298 

-325 HWRSRECQAPP
+325 HWRSRECQAPL

-359 ARNKKISIEH
+359 ARNKKVSIEH
-369 TSHPLAPGMGV
+369 ASHPLSPGMGV
-380 AVYTVLVALPL
+380 AVYTGLVVALL
-391 SVIMAL
+391 LTVVMAL
-397 CVGVLAYRRRC
+397 GVGVLAYRRRC

-423 TAFHPGNYKPPRQ
+423 AAFHPGNYKPPRQ
-436 DNPHPLHPSAP
+436 DNPLHPSAP

-457 RGPLFSLQQGVND
+457 RGPLFSLPQGIND

-499 SSLELPNDISSGDGE
+499 SSLELPADMGVGDGE

-525 REREYHTHTL
+525 REREFHSHTL
-535 SREAGLSTSA
+535 SREPGLSTSA
-545 TLGNLGGRLTIP
+545 TLGHLGGRLTIP

-603 SCGPSGM
+603 SCGPSSM

-615 VALTLPHC
+615 VVLTLPHC

-669 CHILMEQLGTY
+669 CHVLMEQLGTY
-680 GLVGQSCP
+680 SLVGQSCP
-688 PQPACKRLQLA
+688 PRPACKRLQLA

-741 EDPKPLLFKDSY
+741 EDPKPLFFKDSY

-762 IPHTYWRSKLLAKYQ
+762 IPHNHWRSKLLAKYQ

-791 LHCTFSLERGSL
+791 LHCTFSLERASL
-803 AVSQLTCKICVRQV
+803 AVSQLACKICVRQV

-828 DIQEVMVTSE
+828 DIQE
-838 KMLAHTRAH
+838 
-847 TDNAAMQLHSYSN
+847 
-860 QYKGWSQCFSTPL
+860 
-873 FFQTLPPHSP
+873 TLPPHSP
-883 LPSGGTC
+883 LPSGSTC

-924 WRLLAHSLGFDRY
+924 WRLLARSLGFDRY

>member
-1 MRSVRMQRGQGL
+1 MSCTAVRDVSRGKCQGIMCDHWAFQWKVSLSPCAQRLFALPRDGVL
-13 GPLVL
+13 GMSRAAENWD
-18 LLLLG
+18 G
-23 GFAVSATESSDY
+23 SDY
-35 SEAEVLPDSFP
+35 SEVLPDSFP

-56 LLEPED
+56 QSEPED
-62 AFIVKNRPVQL
+62 AFIVKNRPVKL
-73 RCRASPATQIY
+73 SCKAAPATQIY

-95 DHVTRES
+95 DHVTKES

-145 KSSRA
+145 KSRRA

-183 EGMPAAEV
+183 EGIPPAEV
-191 DWLKNEDVIDPSQ
+191 EWLKNEELIDPAQ
-204 DSNFLI
+204 DSNFLM
-210 TIDHDLII
+210 TVDHDLII

-224 DTANYTCVARNV
+224 DTANYTCVAKNV

-269 RGWQRRTRSCTNPA
+269 HGWQRRTRSCTNPA

-289 FCEGPPVQR
+289 FCEGPPFQR

-336 PINGGKHCSGS
+336 PRNGGRHCSGS

-359 ARNKKISIEH
+359 ARSESCDLTYSNAVRIHLEMDIHIE
-369 TSHPLAPGMGV
+369 TLFSPSL
-380 AVYTVLVALPL
+380 
-391 SVIMAL
+391 
-397 CVGVLAYRRRC
+397 
-408 RHLHGDITD
+408 
-417 SSSALT
+417 
-423 TAFHPGNYKPPRQ
+423 
-436 DNPHPLHPSAP
+436 DNPHLLHPSAP
-447 PDLTATAGAF
+447 PDLTASAGTF
-457 RGPLFSLQQGVND
+457 RGPLFSSLQQSTLD
-470 SPHKIPMT
+470 SHHKIPMT

-487 SLKIKV
+487 GLKIKV
-493 YNSSTL
+493 YDSSTM
-499 SSLELPNDISSGDGE
+499 SSVELPAGLGSSDGDIM
-514 ILSLKS
+514 SLK
-520 VGTVG
+520 TVG
-525 REREYHTHTL
+525 SGPRDTL
-535 SREAGLSTSA
+535 GRTLPGEPGNSTSA
-545 TLGNLGGRLTIP
+545 TLGCLGGRLAIP

-581 INKWDK
+581 INKWEK
-587 TTLPSEGSQ
+587 TTLPSEGGQ

-610 LLNRP
+610 LLSRP
-615 VALTLPHC
+615 VILTLPHC
-623 AQLDTPTPDWTLTL
+623 AQLEPPDWSLTL
-637 KTQTHQGAWEEVLTV
+637 KTQTNQGAWEEVLTV
-652 GEETLSSP
+652 GEESLSSP
-660 CYLQLEEEC
+660 CYLQVEEQS

-680 GLVGQSCP
+680 GLVGQSVP

-715 IYCIHDTPHAL
+715 VYCIHDTPHAL
-726 KEVLDLERS
+726 KEVLELERS

-762 IPHTYWRSKLLAKYQ
+762 IPHSHWRSKLLAKYQ
-777 EIPFYHIWSGSQRP
+777 EIPFYHIWSGNQRP

-803 AVSQLTCKICVRQV
+803 AVSQLSCKICVRQV

-828 DIQEVMVTSE
+828 DIQEVLLE
-838 KMLAHTRAH
+838 R
-847 TDNAAMQLHSYSN
+847 
-860 QYKGWSQCFSTPL
+860 
-873 FFQTLPPHSP
+873 
-883 LPSGGTC
+883 GTC
-890 LPSSQVGPYAFRLPD
+890 LPSSQVGPYAFRLPA

>member
-1 MRSVRMQRGQGL
+1 MLSAWIHRHQPPVRFL
-13 GPLVL
+13 GFVVL
-18 LLLLG
+18 C
-23 GFAVSATESSDY
+23 ATIVIHADGSDY
-35 SEAEVLPDSFP
+35 SEVLPDSFP

-56 LLEPED
+56 QSEPED
-62 AFIVKNRPVQL
+62 AFIVKNRPVKL
-73 RCRASPATQIY
+73 SCKAAPATQIY

-95 DHVTRES
+95 DHVTKES
-102 LDQITGLVVREV
+102 LDPITGLVVREV

-145 KSSRA
+145 KSRRA

-183 EGMPAAEV
+183 EGIPPAEV
-191 DWLKNEDVIDPSQ
+191 DWLKNEELIDLAL

-247 IVYVS
+247 IVYV
-252 GGWSS
+252 
-257 WTEWSECNARCG
+257 
-269 RGWQRRTRSCTNPA
+269 
-283 PLNGGA
+283 
-289 FCEGPPVQR
+289 
-298 VTCTTLCP
+298 
-306 VDGGWTEW
+306 DGGWTEW

-336 PINGGKHCSGS
+336 PRNGGRHCSGS

-359 ARNKKISIEH
+359 ARNKKVSIEH
-369 TSHPLAPGMGV
+369 SSHPLGSGAGV
-380 AVYTVLVALPL
+380 MVYAGLVGALLL
-391 SVIMAL
+391 SMILVL
-397 CVGVLAYRRRC
+397 CVGILVYRRSC
-408 RHLHGDITD
+408 RHFHGEITD

-423 TAFHPGNYKPPRQ
+423 AAFHPGNYKPPRQ
-436 DNPHPLHPSAP
+436 AP
-447 PDLTATAGAF
+447 PDLTASAGTF
-457 RGPLFSLQQGVND
+457 RGPLFALQQATLD
-470 SPHKIPMT
+470 SQHKIPMT

-493 YNSSTL
+493 YNSSTM
-499 SSLELPNDISSGDGE
+499 SSLELPSGPGSTDGE
-514 ILSLKS
+514 IMSLK
-520 VGTVG
+520 TVG
-525 REREYHTHTL
+525 SGPKDYRGHTL
-535 SREAGLSTSA
+535 PREPSHSASA
-545 TLGNLGGRLTIP
+545 TLGSLGGRLTIP

-581 INKWDK
+581 INKWEK
-587 TTLPSEGSQ
+587 TTLPSDGSQ

-610 LLNRP
+610 LLSRP
-615 VALTLPHC
+615 VILSLPHC
-623 AQLDTPTPDWTLTL
+623 AQLEPPDWTLTL
-637 KTQTHQGAWEEVLTV
+637 KMQNHQGSWEEVLTV
-652 GEETLSSP
+652 GEECLSSP
-660 CYLQLEEEC
+660 CYLQVEEQS

-680 GLVGQSCP
+680 GLVGQSAP
-688 PQPACKRLQLA
+688 PRPACKRLQLA

-715 IYCIHDTPHAL
+715 VYCLQDTPHAL
-726 KEVLDLERS
+726 KEVLEVERS

-762 IPHTYWRSKLLAKYQ
+762 IPHSHWRSKLLAKYQ

-803 AVSQLTCKICVRQV
+803 VVSQLTCKICVRQV
-817 EGEGQIFQLHT
+817 EGEGQIFQLNT
-828 DIQEVMVTSE
+828 DIQE
-838 KMLAHTRAH
+838 
-847 TDNAAMQLHSYSN
+847 
-860 QYKGWSQCFSTPL
+860 
-873 FFQTLPPHSP
+873 TLPPHSP
-883 LPSGGTC
+883 LPAGGSC
-890 LPSSQVGPYAFRLPD
+890 LPSSQVGPYAFRLPV

-924 WRLLAHSLGFDRY
+924 WRMLARSLGFDRY

>member
-1 MRSVRMQRGQGL
+1 MRFLRMLRKEDL
-13 GPLVL
+13 VYLVL
-18 LLLLG
+18 LFLVG
-23 GFAVSATESSDY
+23 RHVVSGTGESSDDVDT
-35 SEAEVLPDSFP
+35 EGLPDSYP
-46 SAPAEPLPEF
+46 SAPAEPLPVF

-145 KSSRA
+145 KSIRA

-191 DWLKNEDVIDPSQ
+191 DWLKNEDVIDPSK

-210 TIDHDLII
+210 TIDHNLII

-236 VAKRRSSTATL
+236 VAKRRSSTATV

-269 RGWQRRTRSCTNPA
+269 RGWQRRTRSCTNPT

-289 FCEGPPVQR
+289 FCDGPPVQR

-325 HWRSRECQAPP
+325 HWRSRECQAPS

-369 TSHPLAPGMGV
+369 SSHPLAPGMGE
-380 AVYTVLVALPL
+380 AVYAGLVVALLL
-391 SVIMAL
+391 SVVMVL

-436 DNPHPLHPSAP
+436 DNPRPLHPPAP
-447 PDLTATAGAF
+447 PDLTATAGTF
-457 RGPLFSLQQGVND
+457 RGPLFSLQQAIHD

-478 TSPLLDPLP
+478 NSPLLDPLP

-499 SSLELPNDISSGDGE
+499 SSLELPADSGDGE

-520 VGTVG
+520 VGTVSK
-525 REREYHTHTL
+525 EREYHTHTL
-535 SREAGLSTSA
+535 SREPGLSTSA

-557 NTGVSL
+557 STGVSL

-587 TTLPSEGSQ
+587 TTSPSEGSQ

-615 VALTLPHC
+615 VVLTLPHC

-637 KTQTHQGAWEEVLTV
+637 KTQTHQGGWEEVLTV

-660 CYLQLEEEC
+660 CYVQLEEES
-669 CHILMEQLGTY
+669 CHVLLEQLGTY

-708 SLDYSLR
+708 SLDLSLR

-726 KEVLDLERS
+726 KEVMDLERS

-762 IPHTYWRSKLLAKYQ
+762 IPHSHWRSKLLAKYQ

-791 LHCTFSLERGSL
+791 LHCTFSLERSSL

-817 EGEGQIFQLHT
+817 EGEGQIFQLLT
-828 DIQEVMVTSE
+828 DIQEVTCEE
-838 KMLAHTRAH
+838 KRSHRKFNPVKLGPHRPQRGGLSPPLSMESLCKRAWR
-847 TDNAAMQLHSYSN
+847 L
-860 QYKGWSQCFSTPL
+860 PL
-873 FFQTLPPHSP
+873 
-883 LPSGGTC
+883 
-890 LPSSQVGPYAFRLPD
+890 YAFFLQLF
-905 SIRQKIC
+905 S
-912 ASLDAPS
+912 
-919 ARGCD
+919 G
-924 WRLLAHSLGFDRY
+924 Y
-937 LNYFATK
+937 T
-944 PSPTGVLLDLW
+944 
-955 EACHQGD
+955 
-962 ADLVSLAT
+962 
-970 ALEEMGKSEVLVVMT
+970 
-985 TDGDC
+985 